1 MNDISKK
8 KLDQI
13 QKPGGIQIKP
23 IQRKST
29 DLFKDMQVSQMVQ
42 ASQIGPRPVFN
53 PNLNGGSPEKDSPY
67 GYGQSPG
74 RSPGN
79 GISPELGGNV
89 LNLSGDMLNT
99 VYLNKKYPIT
109 REVVCLKEG
118 ALPDNMVPKTAYEK
132 LMIPGIFIKQKVE
145 IFEVLAGCEM
155 ENKYKLYSC
164 DYEGNQ
170 VGASLFEA
178 REKSNVC
185 ARWCLS
191 YSLYGFIGD

>member
-1 MNDISKK
+1 MTDVSKK
-8 KLDQI
+8 KLEQSP
-13 QKPGGIQIKP
+13 KHNGHKAYH
-23 IQRKST
+23 KNAT
-29 DLFKDMQVSQMVQ
+29 DLFKENMQISQLV
-42 ASQIGPRPVFN
+42 PRQNFE
-53 PNLNGGSPEKDSPY
+53 PNYINKPSGSPDKNSPD
-67 GYGQSPG
+67 GHSP
-74 RSPGN
+74 N
-79 GISPELGGNV
+79 GLSPELVGNV

-99 VYLNKKYPIT
+99 VYLNKKYPVC

-118 ALPDNMVPKTAYEK
+118 ALPGENVPKTAYEK
-132 LMIPGIFIKQKVE
+132 LMVPGIFIKQKVE

-155 ENKYKLYSC
+155 ENKYKLYTC

-191 YSLYGFIGD
+191 YVILGFLN